1 MEFKFKKGQKVHVR
15 FGEIFSSSFG
25 GTPVYTTAGP
35 GLPITDRRI
44 NQGEPEYKVKF
55 FTGWWKE
62 KNLLEV

>member
-25 GTPVYTTAGP
+25 GTGLYTAGP
-35 GLPITDRRI
+35 GLPGPK
-44 NQGEPEYKVKF
+44 NQSGEPEYKVKF